1 MPVLNTIDAAYVG
14 SEPVAGL
21 WSGATQL
28 WPTGGL
34 PQDIQVVM
42 SRMYSGTTTTLT
54 VPSADLGGIQVG
66 DVVYVGV
73 YAFATA
79 TGLSVSGGGITWTLI
94 GSEQVLTTNE
104 RAQLIRGVVESP
116 IGSDLTISASSVPN
130 VLTGT
135 VVVVRGADTEMPEDD
150 DATSV
155 TLQTTAVTSASVPGQ
170 TITTDG
176 AADLLIAVGDN
187 DAPTAQPPMSVVGMT
202 EVAGYGTSAGTDGSS
217 LVGLNKNQA
226 PGTAPSVTIQQEIA
240 AYARFAAWRI
250 PIKPATVDPD
260 QRAIIDISNPY
271 YTSGWVYHNWTSA
284 STSNATAG
292 TYQFMPNSL
301 ALVFVSASRIDS
313 VAPVTPTVSG
323 GGQTSWD
330 LVDEVIA
337 KETGDAT
344 RVRGWVFRSQQAV
357 PGTAAAITVSFGTAP
372 ARASIL
378 IGEVHGVPA
387 AGDNGASAI
396 GDIDV
401 IEDQSGAT
409 NLTRTLTMTNSRS
422 AVAMFRLTNS
432 VTRSPLEG
440 DRVHAGEL
448 NNGSNNF
455 LSTMLLDR
463 MSNGTAHVSL
473 NTPTGYSGLLA
484 IEIKAT
490 SHVPKGVG
498 GSVVEHSTGRLS
510 HVFRSSSRFHTFR
523 TQNTDM
529 LVVGGGGGGGG
540 RTVGGGGGAGG
551 VKTLT
556 STAINGVY
564 AVTVGTGG
572 AGGDSITGVPGSGS
586 PSSFGSVLVAGGGGG
601 GGYRNAS
608 NIGQPGSNAVDGGSG
623 GGGGSQTSAGP
634 FAGGTSTGGG
644 YNGGS
649 GTGAAF
655 AFSGGGGGGASEN
668 GDDGNG
674 NTATAGPG
682 GDGVTHSSIW
692 YYQIGGG
699 GSGGNN
705 FFGSGTPGP
714 NGGAGGGGR
723 GGGTSVTGVA
733 GTAYTGG
740 GGGGSGSGTGTT
752 GGAGGSGIVVITYD
766 V

>member
-1 MPVLNTIDAAYVG
+1 MPVLNLIDAAYVG
-14 SEPVAGL
+14 PEPVAGI
-21 WSGATQL
+21 WSGVTQV
-28 WPTGGL
+28 WPTGGV
-34 PQDIQVVM
+34 PQDIQVTM
-42 SRMYSGTTTTLT
+42 SRMYSGTTTNLT
-54 VPSADLGGIQVG
+54 IPSADLGGVQVG
-66 DVVYVGV
+66 DVIYIGI
-73 YAFATA
+73 YASATA
-79 TGLSVSGGGITWTLI
+79 SGLSASGGGVTWVSV
-94 GSEQVLTTNE
+94 GGEQVPTANT
-104 RAQLIRGVVESP
+104 RMQLVRGVVTGP
-116 IGSDLTISASSVPN
+116 ISSDLTLSASSVPN
-130 VLTGT
+130 VLAGT
-135 VVVVRGADTEMPEDD
+135 IVVVRGADNDMPEDD

-155 TLQTTAVTSASVPGQ
+155 TVQTTAVTSASVPGQ

-176 AADLLIAVGDN
+176 AADLLIALGDN
-187 DAPTAQPPMSVVGMT
+187 DAPTAQPPMSVVGMLD
-202 EVAGYGTSAGTDGSS
+202 VARYGTATGTDASS
-217 LVGLNKNQA
+217 LVAINKNQA
-226 PGTAPSVTIQQEIA
+226 PGTAPSVTIQQGV
-240 AYARFAAWRI
+240 AYARFVAWRI
-250 PIKPATVDPD
+250 PIKPATVEPE
-260 QRAIIDISNPY
+260 QRSIVDVTNPY
-271 YTSGWVYHNWTSA
+271 YISNGLVYHQWTSA
-284 STSNATAG
+284 STSNVTSG

-301 ALVFVSASRIDS
+301 ALVFVGASRIDS

-337 KETGDAT
+337 KETGDAA

-372 ARASIL
+372 ARASII

-409 NLTRTLTMTNSRS
+409 NLTRTLTLTNNRS
-422 AVAMFRLTNS
+422 AVAMFRMTNS
-432 VTRSPLEG
+432 VTANPLEG
-440 DRVHAGEL
+440 DRIHAFEL

-455 LSTMLLDR
+455 LSTFLLDR

-473 NTPTGYSGLLA
+473 NSPAAYSGMLA
-484 IEIKAT
+484 VEIKAT
-490 SHVPKGVG
+490 TLVPKGVG

-529 LVVGGGGGGGG
+529 LAVGGGGGGGG
-540 RTVGGGGGAGG
+540 RTVGGGGGGGG

-556 STAINGVY
+556 AAEVSGSYAI
-564 AVTVGTGG
+564 TVGAGG
-572 AGGDSITGVPGSGS
+572 AGGDATTGIPVSGGQ
-586 PSSFGSVLVAGGGGG
+586 SSVGTLLVAGGGGG

-608 NIGQPGSNAVDGGSG
+608 NIGQPGSNAVDGGNG

-644 YNGGS
+644 FSGGS
-649 GTGAAF
+649 GNGAAF
-655 AFSGGGGGGASEN
+655 AFTGGGGGGASEN
-668 GDDGNG
+668 GTSGDA
-674 NTATAGPG
+674 NTATSGPG
-682 GDGVTHSSIW
+682 GDGVAHSSIW
-692 YYQIGGG
+692 YYTVGGG

-714 NGGAGGGGR
+714 DGGIGGGGR
-723 GGGTSVTGVA
+723 GGGTNVTPVA
-733 GTAYTGG
+733 GATNTGG
-740 GGGGSGSGTGTT
+740 GGGGAGSGTGTT